1 MGILFIKN
9 NKLNLLG
16 FHLEK
21 SYIEGIYASTPQN
34 KKRGIDGTPYKKD
47 INKKEND
54 DKNRETIN
62 RKISRKS
69 KVKRRVKKFHQSIR
83 NSSEETTNRG
93 EKDRKR
99 VNGSN
104 SKFSFNKKKQ
114 INPSSSI
121 GKDNKIPFKTEINN
135 KIKEINSLL
144 KGKDIKYSKQKFEA
158 VSYDKFKL
166 AMENNY
172 DNLNYKLAVDIPS
185 EEYLRDNKCKCI
197 LSENKDSGIAIKE
210 DGDIISLFSSGGG
223 NATNLLLY
231 AISLGGNKLD
241 CYDFPNKSLV
251 DLYNKFGFIP
261 FKKLKFNEL
270 YASEDW
276 LRNNYPKADVVA
288 MMLND
293 FSIYNIINNMG
304 KYPKINHENIP
315 YQEDESY
322 DNMLKDRDI
331 ILKNKKFN

>member
-1 MGILFIKN
+1 MGILFIKS
-9 NKLNLLG
+9 NKLNLSG
-16 FHLEK
+16 FNLEK
-21 SYIEGIYASTPQN
+21 AYVEGIYAPTPQN
-34 KKRGIDGTPYKKD
+34 KKKGIDGTPYKKD
-47 INKKEND
+47 INKKED
-54 DKNRETIN
+54 DREN
-62 RKISRKS
+62 RKIISKKVSRKF
-69 KVKRRVKKFHQSIR
+69 KIKGRVKKFSKSIR
-83 NSSEETTNRG
+83 DSSEETTNRR
-93 EKDRKR
+93 EENRKR
-99 VNGSN
+99 INRSDN
-104 SKFSFNKKKQ
+104 KLSFNKKEQ
-114 INPSSSI
+114 INSSNFI
-121 GKDNKIPFKTEINN
+121 KKNNKIPFKIEINN
-135 KIKEINSLL
+135 KIKEINALL
-144 KGKDIKYSKQKFEA
+144 KDKDIRYSKQKFKA
-158 VSYDKFKL
+158 VSYDEFKL

-223 NATNLLLY
+223 SSTNLLLY

-276 LRNNYPKADVVA
+276 LKNNYPKADVVA

-293 FSIYNIINNMG
+293 FSINNIINNIG
-304 KYPKINHENIP
+304 KYPKINHKDIP

-331 ILKNKKFN
+331 ALKNKNFN